1 MRISSGQTVRDVL
14 IRYPATGPT
23 FLQHGPM
30 FSVRPGEVHVRYDEL
45 TIEKYAALNHVALD
59 PLLRLLNA
67 AAEDDARGAPSHYD
81 PYGKGPVV
89 GGTLGYTVAYRDPTP
104 DLELASVVDVQ
115 SARGPD

>member
-14 IRYPATGPT
+14 IRYPSTGPI

-30 FSVRPGEVHVRYDEL
+30 FSLRPGELYVRYDEL
-45 TIEKYAALNHVALD
+45 TIEKYAALNHIALD

-67 AAEDDARGAPSHYD
+67 AAEDDARGTPPHYD

-104 DLELASVVDVQ
+104 NLELASVVDVQ